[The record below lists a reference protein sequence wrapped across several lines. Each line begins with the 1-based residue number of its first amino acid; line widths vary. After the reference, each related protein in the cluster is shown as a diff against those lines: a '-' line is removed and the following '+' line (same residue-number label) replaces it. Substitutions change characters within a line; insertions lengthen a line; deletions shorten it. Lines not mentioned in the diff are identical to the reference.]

1 MNPDNPMQH
10 PPTHAPPAAAP
21 LPPSVPKQLRLD
33 MVLAGDPAGHRHS
46 LDQLLRGNG
55 WTTQWSSEWSGM
67 ATKGNKVMNVLFGA
81 FAQYHEMQFQF
92 SSNPDGTTNLH
103 VYRMG
108 EGCAGGLIGMHKAR
122 KTFEQ
127 SATMIEQHYASHE
140 ALLATG
146 GH

>member
-1 MNPDNPMQH
+1 MPTHH

-33 MVLAGDPAGHRHS
+33 MVLGGDPGAHRHS
-46 LDQLLRGNG
+46 LDQLLRANG
-55 WTTQWSSEWSGM
+55 WTTNWTSEWSGL
-67 ATKGNKVMNVLFGA
+67 ATKGSKVMNVLFGA

-92 SSNPDGTTNLH
+92 STNPDGSTNLH
-103 VYRMG
+103 VFRVG
-108 EGCAGGLIGMHKAR
+108 DGCVGGLLGMHKAK